1 MIETLINTIYFLA
14 LTLCLKIIVAD
25 KKDGL
30 KDAIYFLPIA
40 ILGSV
45 VISITTVFVI
55 GNLSVWAML
64 IVFLQKKKGYILHK
78 ALSLTAMAYLLVIT
92 TSNSASYLVYLLFP
106 AYGGMILNTPSLYVT
121 YLFFKFLIAPF
132 CMSYLFVKVTRKARH
147 KISVNPGYQT
157 TLANLLI
164 LLSFSFQNTMLIN
177 LSAPNPSDFYMW
189 IALSTV
195 AFLLLVIFSFLLYTR
210 SIENKHQVEQK
221 EAEQHALLRYTNEIE
236 KQSTDMR
243 KFKHDYQ
250 NILASLGTFIE
261 ERDLDGLTS
270 YFEEKVEA
278 ISKRILE
285 QNFALSHLE
294 RVKVKEV
301 KSILINKVMTA
312 QEQGVSLQLTVEND
326 IIELPANTVSL
337 VRMLGIVLDNA
348 IEEMMAIKDIIPQA
362 LMEIHLF
369 EDVEGTTMVV
379 SNTCRPNMPPLH
391 VLKSVGF
398 SSKSEGQGLG
408 LVNLS
413 ELAMNEPN
421 ISLQTLMTNDTF
433 VQKIAIGRQRHVTD
447 IHL

>member
-1 MIETLINTIYFLA
+1 MIEILVNTIYFLA
-14 LTLCLKIIVAD
+14 LTLCLKIIIAD
-25 KKDGL
+25 KKERL

-45 VISITTVFVI
+45 VISLTTTFAI
-55 GNLSVWAML
+55 GNVTVWTLL
-64 IVFLQKKKGYILHK
+64 ILFLQKKKNYTIHK

-92 TSNSASYLVYLLFP
+92 SANGTSYLIYLLFP
-106 AYGGMILNTPSLYVT
+106 AYQNLILTTLPLHVI
-121 YLFFKFLIAPF
+121 YLVFKFLIVSP
-132 CMSYLFVKVTRKARH
+132 CISYLFVKITQKTRH
-147 KISVNPGYQT
+147 KVSLNSGYQI

-177 LSAPNPSDFYMW
+177 IQAPYPSDFYIW

-195 AFLLLVIFSFLLYTR
+195 AFFLLVIFSFLLYTR
-210 SIENKHQVEQK
+210 SIENKHQIEQRK
-221 EAEQHALLRYTNEIE
+221 AEQDALLRYTAEIE

-250 NILASLGTFIE
+250 NILVSFGTFIE
-261 ERDLDGLTS
+261 ERDLNGLTT
-270 YFEEKVEA
+270 YFEEKVE
-278 ISKRILE
+278 IVSKKILE
-285 QNFALSHLE
+285 QNFTLSHLE

-301 KSILINKVMTA
+301 KSILINKVITA
-312 QEQGVSLQLTVEND
+312 QGLGVPLQLTVETD
-326 IIELPANTVSL
+326 IVELPTNTVSL

-348 IEEMMAIKDIIPQA
+348 IEEVMAIKDTTPTA

-391 VLKSVGF
+391 RLKTTGF
-398 SSKSEGQGLG
+398 STKTEGQGLG

-421 ISLQTLMTNDTF
+421 TSLQTLITQGTF
-433 VQKIAIGRQRHVTD
+433 VQKIAIGR
-447 IHL
+447 